1 VFCPTVVITRVRSS
15 SRRQEQQAAGF
26 SKPPPA
32 FGGAGRVGM
41 YYWYHGG
48 RAAYFDDRERY
59 EAVRKMC
66 LNPPPRPVVDD
77 GDEAIRGCFI
87 TNWHGL

>member
-1 VFCPTVVITRVRSS
+1 
-15 SRRQEQQAAGF
+15 
-26 SKPPPA
+26 
-32 FGGAGRVGM
+32 VGM

-48 RAAYFDDRERY
+48 RAAYFVDRGKY

-77 GDEAIRGCFI
+77 GDEATRGCF
-87 TNWHGL
+87 TNWRGL